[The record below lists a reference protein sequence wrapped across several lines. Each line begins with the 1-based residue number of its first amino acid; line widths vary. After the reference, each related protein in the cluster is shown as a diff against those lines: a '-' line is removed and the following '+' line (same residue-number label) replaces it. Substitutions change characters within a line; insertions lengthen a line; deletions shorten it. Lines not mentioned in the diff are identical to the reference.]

1 MIADLCCLYACDR
14 RVFRALPYF
23 ASRVSAGFPS
33 PADEFIEKALDLNE
47 LLIRHPSSSFFLRVA
62 GSSMAGAGISD
73 GDLLLVD
80 RAVEPTDGR
89 IVIAVVDG
97 ELTVKRLRYT
107 PAGHPYL
114 YPENRD
120 YPPIAISEET
130 DCHLWGVVIN
140 VIKSV

>member
-1 MIADLCCLYACDR
+1 MANLCRLQRCDR
-14 RVFRALPYF
+14 KVSYALPCF
-23 ASRVSAGFPS
+23 SSRVSAGFPS
-33 PADEFIEKALDLNE
+33 PAEDHIEKALDLNE
-47 LLIRHPSSSFFLRVA
+47 LLIRHPSSSFFLRVE
-62 GSSMAGAGISD
+62 GNSMAGAGISD

-97 ELTVKRLRYT
+97 ELTVKRLRHT
-107 PAGHPYL
+107 KTGQPYL
-114 YPENRD
+114 YPENPD